1 MEERLKSE
9 SIEDNCSGKT
19 PETAPLLHNTA
30 ARCANDDDD
39 DDDDADDVDEDD
51 VDDDDDDDDDAVDAV
66 DDADADA
73 NGAM

>member
-19 PETAPLLHNTA
+19 PETAPLLLNTA

-39 DDDDADDVDEDD
+39 DDDDDADDVFFLQNEFTNEYI
-51 VDDDDDDDDDAVDAV
+51 ASKAR
-66 DDADADA
+66 AAQH
-73 NGAM
+73 

>member
-19 PETAPLLHNTA
+19 PETAPLLLNTA

-39 DDDDADDVDEDD
+39 DDDDADDVDLDD
-51 VDDDDDDDDDAVDAV
+51 DDDDDDDDDAVDAV

>member
-1 MEERLKSE
+1 VEERLKSE

-19 PETAPLLHNTA
+19 PETAPLLLNTA

-39 DDDDADDVDEDD
+39 DDDDADDVDE
-51 VDDDDDDDDDAVDAV
+51 DDDDDDDDDAVDAV